1 MEGEGGFERQLVW
14 DWRVLVLVLGKEG
27 RKDLSRL
34 ETGFGLADYDY
45 IYMSICR
52 IESLTSTQT

>member
-34 ETGFGLADYDY
+34 ETGFGAVKL
-45 IYMSICR
+45 
-52 IESLTSTQT
+52 L